1 VWCFSRRINHAK
13 FVCLEHPMFLT
24 WHLIRRLS
32 LVDVHH
38 SHWGEVSLVAADGS
52 EMSLGCRVNRYV
64 RSLWLLA
71 LFPKKELLACNQ
83 RDQQGQ
89 KGKQA
94 LLYMQWRDTQ
104 LGGTLTIHPEAPPTL
119 VVIC

>member
-1 VWCFSRRINHAK
+1 VWCFSRRIERAK
-13 FVCLEHPMFLT
+13 FFCLKHPTFLT
-24 WHLIRRLS
+24 RHLIRRLS
-32 LVDVHH
+32 LVDVYHP
-38 SHWGEVSLVAADGS
+38 HWGEVSLVAADGS
-52 EMSLGCRVNRYV
+52 EMSLDCRVNRYV
-64 RSLWLLA
+64 RRLWLLA
-71 LFPKKELLACNQ
+71 LFPKKKLLACDQ

-94 LLYMQWRDTQ
+94 LLDMQWRDTQ

>member
-1 VWCFSRRINHAK
+1 
-13 FVCLEHPMFLT
+13 MFLT

-38 SHWGEVSLVAADGS
+38 SHWSEVSLVTADGS
-52 EMSLGCRVNRYV
+52 EMSLGCRVNRCV
-64 RSLWLLA
+64 RRLWLLA
-71 LFPKKELLACNQ
+71 LFPKKELLACDQ

-94 LLYMQWRDTQ
+94 LLDMQWRDTQ